1 MQRRSF
7 LRRSLLAGLGGASLY
22 SQLGSLRLLQAAA
35 MDSSAVAKGG
45 SGYKALVCLF
55 LEGGND
61 NVNTLIPHDAPTYA
75 SYQAVRPDLALPQSA
90 LTTATHLHPI
100 TPQSNGRQYALHPD
114 APELRN
120 LFEDGRCA
128 IVANVGPLREPT
140 TRSSYQNGS
149 VLLPPQLFSHSDQQ
163 VFWQTSR
170 PDSTRKIGWGG
181 RIADLLQ
188 SQNSNQLLSMS
199 LSMSGQNVFQT
210 GELVQ
215 PYSIGEVGPEERHGY
230 SGDYHAGRR
239 AAIDALLDSPRD
251 HILERAVAGIQ
262 RRSIDLYGQISAAL
276 ASTPALTTPT
286 PTLPPAYA
294 SGQRIFNRL
303 IERLRLVGRMIAAR
317 NALGQQQRQVF
328 FVGMGGF
335 DFHDRLLSDH
345 AANMRSL
352 SLGLSMFRDIT
363 IELGV
368 ESQVTTFTASD
379 FGRTMSSN
387 GDGTDHGWGGEQFV
401 MGGAVNGREIYGE
414 MPTLALGGPDDA
426 GWGQII
432 PKLAVDQYVA
442 TLARWFGLSE
452 SQIDLVLPSLAS
464 PNPRFGPAT
473 GGHIGTFR
481 DLGFMQP
488 A

>member
-1 MQRRSF
+1 MNRRDF
-7 LRRSLLAGLGGASLY
+7 IRRNLLAGLGGASLY
-22 SQLGSLRLLQAAA
+22 SQFGQLRALQAAA
-35 MDSSAVAKGG
+35 MDSSAIAKGG

-61 NVNTLIPHDAPTYA
+61 NVNTLIPYDAATHAAYV
-75 SYQAVRPDLALPQSA
+75 AVRPELALPQSA
-90 LTTATHLHPI
+90 LTAATQLHPI
-100 TPQSNGRQYALHPD
+100 TPQSDGRQYALHPD

-120 LFEDGRCA
+120 LFEIGRCA

-140 TRSSYQNGS
+140 TRSAYQSRS
-149 VLLPPQLFSHSDQQ
+149 VQLPPQLFSHSDQQ

-170 PDSTRKIGWGG
+170 PDSTQKIGWGG

-188 SQNSNQLLSMS
+188 SQNTNQQLSMS

-210 GELVQ
+210 GDVVQ
-215 PYSIGEVGPEERHGY
+215 PYSIGELGPEERHGY
-230 SGDYHAGRR
+230 NGDFNAGRR
-239 AAIDALLDSPRD
+239 AAIDALLGAPRE
-251 HILERAVAGIQ
+251 HVLERAVAGIQ
-262 RRSIDLYGQISAAL
+262 RRSIDLYAQISAAL
-276 ASTPALTTPT
+276 AVTPALATPA

-294 SGQRIFNRL
+294 SGQRVFDRL
-303 IERLRLVGRMIAAR
+303 IQRLRLVGRMIAAR
-317 NALGQQQRQVF
+317 NALGQQHRQVF

-335 DFHDRLLSDH
+335 DFHDRLLGDH

-352 SLGLSMFRDIT
+352 SLGLNMFRDIT

-379 FGRTMSSN
+379 FGRTMSAN
-387 GDGTDHGWGGEQFV
+387 GDGTDHGWGGEHFV

-414 MPTLALGGPDDA
+414 MPRLALGGPDDA

-432 PKLAVDQYVA
+432 PKLAVDQYVS
-442 TLARWFGLSE
+442 TLARWFGLSD
-452 SQIDLVLPSLAS
+452 SQIDLLLPALAG

-473 GGHIGTFR
+473 GGHVGTYR

-488 A
+488 G